1 LPEASFESNGQMR
14 IAKLTRDSRGQG
26 LVETV
31 LMLPLLILLTLNV
44 VNLAYFF
51 LVITNLTGAARSGTE
66 YASLGTSSPA
76 ATPPPS
82 PGPAT
87 GANGS
92 LTVAYVVQQD
102 MTGALWSPTGS
113 NTQIQICSIAL
124 GFQASGGLP
133 NCETCT
139 GTTCGTAG
147 AGTPQPSA
155 DPEAV
160 FSLHEV
166 TINYTFSTLVPGT
179 IFNIPLQASG
189 MCNGGSCTFIRR
201 ARMRVM
207 N

>member
-1 LPEASFESNGQMR
+1 MR
-14 IAKLTRDSRGQG
+14 IAKLVNDSRGQG
-26 LVETV
+26 MIETL
-31 LMLPLLILLTLNV
+31 LMLPILILLTLNV

-51 LVITNLTGAARSGTE
+51 LVITNLTGAARSGAE

-87 GANGS
+87 GSNGN
-92 LTVAYVVQQD
+92 LTVTYIVQQD

-113 NTQIQICSIAL
+113 NTQIQTCSTVL
-124 GFQASGGLP
+124 GFQANGLP
-133 NCETCT
+133 NCQTCS

-147 AGTPQPSA
+147 AGSPQQPPA
-155 DPEAV
+155 DPEGSFA
-160 FSLHEV
+160 LHEV
-166 TINYTFSTLVPGT
+166 TVDYTFNTLFPGT

-189 MCNGGSCTFIRR
+189 MCNGGTCNFVRR